1 VTGTTERA
9 AVLSADV
16 AVIGGGLAGLVAA
29 NRAAEAGLAVAVFE
43 KGADERY
50 LCNTRL
56 TGGFFHIALHD
67 INSPPDEL
75 RRILQRATRGAA
87 RRDMID
93 ALADDA
99 ARALAWLKAQGM
111 RFIKVGPHGYQST
124 VFAPPGLRQTGLH
137 WQGRGG
143 DVVLRI
149 LAPLLTDRNNGK
161 LIRGTRATEL
171 VMDNGRCIGIEVEGA
186 TNGFVRAGAVVI
198 ADGGFQADMDRVH
211 AHISPQPDK
220 LRQRNAMT
228 GTGDGARMAEAI
240 GAKLVGLGAF
250 YGHVQHRDALTNDAL
265 WPYPVLDMIAASG
278 IVVNGDGIRFCDE
291 GEGGVAIANAV
302 ARLPDPASSIAIF
315 DEAIWDGPGR
325 EFLLPANPN
334 LTKAGGEVVKSHD
347 IVSLGAALGLPSG
360 ALEQTV
366 AAHNA
371 ACASGN
377 FAGLVPARSAS
388 PIRPWPIVTPP
399 FRAARLC
406 AGITYTMGGIA
417 TDAHGRVLDTN
428 DYPIPGLYA
437 AGSTTGGLEGGA
449 HAAYTGGLSKTL
461 VFALRT
467 GEAIAAQFG
476 RRLT

>member
-1 VTGTTERA
+1 MN
-9 AVLSADV
+9 AVDV

-29 NRAAEAGLAVAVFE
+29 NRAAESGLTVAVIE

-67 INSPPDEL
+67 INSPPDRL
-75 RRILQRATRGAA
+75 RQILDRATRGEA
-87 RRDMID
+87 RRDMVD

-99 ARALAWLKAQGM
+99 ARALTWLKTQGM

-149 LAPLLTDRNNGK
+149 LGPLLTDKNNGK
-161 LIRGTRATEL
+161 LIRGTRATGL
-171 VMDNGRCIGIEVEGA
+171 VMEGGRCVGVEVEGA
-186 TNGFVRAGAVVI
+186 VNGTIRAGAVVI
-198 ADGGFQADMDRVH
+198 ADGGFQADMDRVRR
-211 AHISPQPDK
+211 HISPQPGR

-228 GTGDGARMAEAI
+228 GTGDGARMAEAA

-265 WPYPVLDMIAASG
+265 WPYPVLDMVAASG
-278 IVVNGDGIRFCDE
+278 IVVNGDGVRFCDE
-291 GEGGVAIANAV
+291 GEGGVAIANAI

-334 LTKAGGEVVKSHD
+334 LTNAGGEIIESGD
-347 IVSLGAALGLPSG
+347 LASLAAKLALPAG
-360 ALEQTV
+360 ALEHTV
-366 AAHNA
+366 AAYNA
-371 ACASGN
+371 ACASG
-377 FAGLVPARSAS
+377 ALAALAPTRTAS
-388 PIRPWPIVTPP
+388 PIKAWPIVVPP
-399 FRAARLC
+399 LRAVRLC

-417 TDAHGRVLDTN
+417 TDAHGCVLDGN
-428 DYPIPGLYA
+428 DDPIPGLYA

-467 GEAIAAQFG
+467 GESIGRQFG
-476 RRLT
+476 RTLT

>member
-1 VTGTTERA
+1 MN
-9 AVLSADV
+9 AVDV

-56 TGGFFHIALHD
+56 TGGFFHVALQD
-67 INSPPDEL
+67 INSPPAEL
-75 RRILQRATRGAA
+75 RQIIQRATRGAA
-87 RRDMID
+87 RADLAD
-93 ALADDA
+93 ALAEDA
-99 ARALAWLKAQGM
+99 GRALMWLKAQGM

-149 LAPLLTDRNNGK
+149 LGPLLTDRNNGT
-161 LIRGTRATEL
+161 LIRGTRATGL
-171 VMDNGRCIGIEVEGA
+171 VMENGRCIGVEVEGA
-186 TNGFVRAGAVVI
+186 VNGIIRAGAVVI
-198 ADGGFQADMDRVH
+198 ADGGFQADMDRLRR
-211 AHISPQPDK
+211 HISPQPEK

-240 GAKLVGLGAF
+240 GAKLTGLDAF

-265 WPYPVLDMIAASG
+265 WPYPVLDMVAASG
-278 IVVNGDGIRFCDE
+278 IVVNGDGVRFCDE
-291 GEGGVAIANAV
+291 GNGGIAISNAI

-334 LTKAGGEVVKSHD
+334 LINAGGEIVESND
-347 IVSLGAALGLPSG
+347 ITSLAAKVGLPPG
-360 ALEQTV
+360 VLEQTV

-371 ACASGN
+371 ACASGS
-377 FAGLVPARSAS
+377 LAS
-388 PIRPWPIVTPP
+388 LTPTRTASSIKPWPIVVAP
-399 FRAARLC
+399 FRAVRLC

-428 DYPIPGLYA
+428 DDPIPGLYA

>member
-1 VTGTTERA
+1 VTRTTERA
-9 AVLSADV
+9 AALSVDV

-56 TGGFFHIALHD
+56 TGGFFHIALND
-67 INSPPDEL
+67 INSSPDQL
-75 RRILQRATRGAA
+75 RQIIQRATRGAA
-87 RRDMID
+87 RTDLAD
-93 ALADDA
+93 ALAEDA
-99 ARALAWLKAQGM
+99 GRALAWLKAQGM

-149 LAPLLTDRNNGK
+149 LGPLLSGK
-161 LIRGTRATEL
+161 NKGRLVRGTRATGL
-171 VMDNGRCIGIEVEGA
+171 VMENGRCIGVTVEG
-186 TNGFVRAGAVVI
+186 TVDGFVHAGAVVI
-198 ADGGFQADMDRVH
+198 ADGGFQADMNRLRQHV
-211 AHISPQPDK
+211 SPRPEK

-228 GTGDGARMAEAI
+228 GTGDGARMAEAV
-240 GAKLVGLGAF
+240 GAKLTGLGAF

-265 WPYPVLDMIAASG
+265 WPYPVLDMVAASG
-278 IVVNGDGIRFCDE
+278 IVVNGGGVRFCDE
-291 GEGGVAIANAV
+291 GEGGIAIANAI

-334 LTKAGGEVVKSHD
+334 LVKAGGEIVESGD
-347 IVSLGAALGLPSG
+347 IASLGAKLSLPAG
-360 ALEQTV
+360 VLEQTV
-366 AAHNA
+366 TAYNA
-371 ACASGN
+371 ACASGTL
-377 FAGLVPARSAS
+377 ASLTPTRTAS
-388 PIRPWPIVTPP
+388 PIKPWPIVAPP

-417 TDAHGRVLDTN
+417 TDARARVLDGN
-428 DYPIPGLYA
+428 DDPIPGLYA
-437 AGSTTGGLEGGA
+437 AGSATGGLEGGA

-461 VFALRT
+461 VFALRA
-467 GEAIAAQFG
+467 GETIAEQFG
-476 RRLT
+476 RKLG

>member
-1 VTGTTERA
+1 MN
-9 AVLSADV
+9 AVDV

-56 TGGFFHIALHD
+56 TGGFFHVALQD
-67 INSPPDEL
+67 INSPPAEL
-75 RRILQRATRGAA
+75 RQIIQRATRGAA
-87 RRDMID
+87 RADLAD

-99 ARALAWLKAQGM
+99 ARALRWLKAQGM

-149 LAPLLTDRNNGK
+149 LGPLLTDRNNGT
-161 LIRGTRATEL
+161 LIRGTRATGL
-171 VMDNGRCIGIEVEGA
+171 VMENGRCIGVEVEGA
-186 TNGFVRAGAVVI
+186 VNGIIRAGAVVI
-198 ADGGFQADMDRVH
+198 ADGGFQADMDRLRR
-211 AHISPQPDK
+211 HISPQPEK

-240 GAKLVGLGAF
+240 GAKLTGLDAF

-265 WPYPVLDMIAASG
+265 WPYPVLDMVAASG
-278 IVVNGDGIRFCDE
+278 IVVNGDGVRFCDE
-291 GEGGVAIANAV
+291 GNGGIAISNAI
-302 ARLPDPASSIAIF
+302 ARLPDPASSVAIF
-315 DEAIWDGPGR
+315 DDAIWDGPGR

-334 LTKAGGEVVKSHD
+334 LVNAGGEIVASND
-347 IVSLGAALGLPSG
+347 ITSLAAKLGLPPG

-366 AAHNA
+366 ANYNA
-371 ACASGN
+371 ACASGSL
-377 FAGLVPARSAS
+377 ASLTPTRTAS
-388 PIRPWPIVTPP
+388 PIKPWPIAVAP
-399 FRAARLC
+399 FRAVRLC

-428 DYPIPGLYA
+428 DDPIPGLYA

>member
-1 VTGTTERA
+1 
-9 AVLSADV
+9 
-16 AVIGGGLAGLVAA
+16 
-29 NRAAEAGLAVAVFE
+29 
-43 KGADERY
+43 
-50 LCNTRL
+50 
-56 TGGFFHIALHD
+56 
-67 INSPPDEL
+67 
-75 RRILQRATRGAA
+75 
-87 RRDMID
+87 
-93 ALADDA
+93 
-99 ARALAWLKAQGM
+99 M

-149 LAPLLTDRNNGK
+149 LGPLLTDRNNGT
-161 LIRGTRATEL
+161 LIRGTRATGL
-171 VMDNGRCIGIEVEGA
+171 VMENGHCIGVEVEGA
-186 TNGFVRAGAVVI
+186 VNGIIRAGAVVI
-198 ADGGFQADMDRVH
+198 ADGGFQADMDRLRR
-211 AHISPQPDK
+211 HISPQPEK

-240 GAKLVGLGAF
+240 GAKLTGLDAF

-265 WPYPVLDMIAASG
+265 WPYPVLDMVAASG
-278 IVVNGDGIRFCDE
+278 IVVNGDGARFCDE
-291 GEGGVAIANAV
+291 GNGGIAISNAI

-315 DEAIWDGPGR
+315 DDAVWDGPGR

-334 LTKAGGEVVKSHD
+334 LINAGGEIVESND
-347 IVSLGAALGLPSG
+347 ITSLAAKLGLPPG

-366 AAHNA
+366 ADYNA
-371 ACASGN
+371 ACASGS
-377 FAGLVPARSAS
+377 LAS
-388 PIRPWPIVTPP
+388 LAPTRTASSIKPWSIAVAP
-399 FRAARLC
+399 FRAVRLC

-428 DYPIPGLYA
+428 DDPIPGLYA

>member
-1 VTGTTERA
+1 MN
-9 AVLSADV
+9 AVDV

-29 NRAAEAGLAVAVFE
+29 NRAAESGLVVAVFE

-56 TGGFFHIALHD
+56 TGGFFHIALND
-67 INSPPDEL
+67 INSPPDRL
-75 RRILQRATRGAA
+75 RQILNRATRGAA
-87 RRDMID
+87 RQDLVD
-93 ALADDA
+93 ALAGDA
-99 ARALAWLKAQGM
+99 ARALTWLKAQGM

-149 LAPLLTDRNNGK
+149 LGPLLTDKNNGQ
-161 LIRGTRATEL
+161 LIRGTRATGL
-171 VMDNGRCIGIEVEGA
+171 VMEAGRCAGVKVEGA
-186 TNGFVRAGAVVI
+186 VNGVIRAGAVVI
-198 ADGGFQADMDRVH
+198 ADGGFQADMDRLRR
-211 AHISPQPDK
+211 HISPQPEK

-228 GTGDGARMAEAI
+228 GTGDGARMAKAA

-250 YGHVQHRDALTNDAL
+250 YGHVQHHDALTNDAL
-265 WPYPVLDMIAASG
+265 WPYPVLDMVAASG
-278 IVVNGDGIRFCDE
+278 VVVNSDGVRFCDE
-291 GEGGVAIANAV
+291 GEGGVSIANAI

-334 LTKAGGEVVKSHD
+334 LAKAGGEIIESND
-347 IVSLGAALGLPSG
+347 IASLAAKLALPSA
-360 ALEQTV
+360 ALEQTI
-366 AAHNA
+366 ATYNA
-371 ACASGN
+371 ACASG
-377 FAGLVPARSAS
+377 ALTTLTPTRTTSSIKAWS
-388 PIRPWPIVTPP
+388 IVAPP

-417 TDAHGRVLDTN
+417 TNAHGCVLDRN
-428 DYPIPGLYA
+428 DDPIPGLYA

-467 GEAIAAQFG
+467 GEAIARQFG
-476 RRLT
+476 RTLA

>member
-9 AVLSADV
+9 AVLSVDV

-43 KGADERY
+43 KGTGERY

-67 INSPPDEL
+67 INGPPDEL
-75 RRILQRATRGAA
+75 RRILRRATRGGA

-149 LAPLLTDRNNGK
+149 LGPLLTDRNNGK
-161 LIRGTRATEL
+161 LIRGTRATGLALE
-171 VMDNGRCIGIEVEGA
+171 NGRCIGIEVEGA
-186 TNGFVRAGAVVI
+186 VNGFVRAGAVMI
-198 ADGGFQADMDRVH
+198 ADGGFQADMDRVR

-220 LRQRNAMT
+220 LRQRNAVT
-228 GTGDGARMAEAI
+228 GTGDGARMAEAV

-250 YGHVQHRDALTNDAL
+250 YGHVQHRDALTDDAL

-291 GEGGVAIANAV
+291 GEGGVAIANAI

-315 DEAIWDGPGR
+315 DDAIWDGPGR

-334 LTKAGGEVVKSHD
+334 LIKAGGEIVESND
-347 IVSLGAALGLPSG
+347 IASLGAKLGLPSG
-360 ALEQTV
+360 ALERTV

-371 ACASGN
+371 ACASGTLAN
-377 FAGLVPARSAS
+377 LTPARSAS
-388 PIRPWPIVTPP
+388 PIRPWPIIAPP

-417 TDAHGRVLDTN
+417 TDARGRVLGHD
-428 DYPIPGLYA
+428 DHPIVGLYA

-461 VFALRT
+461 VFALRA
-467 GEAIAAQFG
+467 GETIAEQFG
-476 RRLT
+476 RRLG

>member
-1 VTGTTERA
+1 MERA
-9 AVLSADV
+9 AVLSVDV

-50 LCNTRL
+50 LCNTRY

-75 RRILQRATRGAA
+75 RQIIQRATRGQA
-87 RRDMID
+87 RRDLVD

-99 ARALAWLKAQGM
+99 ARALTWLKAQGM

-149 LAPLLTDRNNGK
+149 LEPLLTAKANGK
-161 LIRGTRATEL
+161 LIRGTRATGL
-171 VMDNGRCIGIEVEGA
+171 VMEHGRCVGIDVEGA
-186 TNGFVRAGAVVI
+186 VSGFVRAQAVMI
-198 ADGGFQADMDRVH
+198 ADGGFQADMDRLRKE
-211 AHISPQPDK
+211 ISPQPDR

-228 GTGDGARMAEAI
+228 GAGDGARMAEAA

-265 WPYPVLDMIAASG
+265 WPYPVLDMVAASG

-291 GEGGVAIANAV
+291 GEGGIAIANAI
-302 ARLPDPASSIAIF
+302 ARLPDPASAIAVF

-334 LTKAGGEVVKSHD
+334 LIDAGGEVVESND
-347 IVSLGAALGLPSG
+347 IASLGTTFGLPSG
-360 ALEQTV
+360 ALERTV
-366 AAHNA
+366 ETYNA
-371 ACASGN
+371 ACASGA
-377 FAGLVPARSAS
+377 FASLTPKRTAS
-388 PIRPWPIVTPP
+388 PIKPWPIIAPP

-417 TDAHGRVLDTN
+417 TDAHGRVLDN
-428 DYPIPGLYA
+428 GDEPIPGLYA
-437 AGSTTGGLEGGA
+437 AGSTTGGLEGGT

-461 VFALRT
+461 VFALRAA
-467 GEAIAAQFG
+467 EAIAEQHGHKLA
-476 RRLT
+476 

>member
-1 VTGTTERA
+1 MN
-9 AVLSADV
+9 AVDV

-56 TGGFFHIALHD
+56 TGGFFHVALQD
-67 INSPPDEL
+67 INSPPAEL
-75 RRILQRATRGAA
+75 RRIIQRATRGAA
-87 RRDMID
+87 RADLAD

-99 ARALAWLKAQGM
+99 GRALTWLKAQGM

-149 LAPLLTDRNNGK
+149 LGPLLTDRNNGT
-161 LIRGTRATEL
+161 LIRGTRATGL
-171 VMDNGRCIGIEVEGA
+171 VMENGRCIGVEVEGA
-186 TNGFVRAGAVVI
+186 VNGIIRAGAVVI
-198 ADGGFQADMDRVH
+198 ADGGFQADMDRLRR
-211 AHISPQPDK
+211 HISPQPEK

-240 GAKLVGLGAF
+240 GAKLTGLDAF

-265 WPYPVLDMIAASG
+265 WPYPVLDMVAASG
-278 IVVNGDGIRFCDE
+278 IVVNGDGARFCDE
-291 GEGGVAIANAV
+291 GNGGIAISNAI

-315 DEAIWDGPGR
+315 DDAVWDGPGR
-325 EFLLPANPN
+325 EILLPANAY
-334 LTKAGGEVVKSHD
+334 LIIAGGEIVESND
-347 IVSLGAALGLPSG
+347 ITPLAAKLGLPPG

-366 AAHNA
+366 ADYNA
-371 ACASGN
+371 ACASGS
-377 FAGLVPARSAS
+377 LAS
-388 PIRPWPIVTPP
+388 LAPTRTASSIKPWSIAVAP
-399 FRAARLC
+399 FRAVRLC

-428 DYPIPGLYA
+428 DDPIPGLYA

>member
-1 VTGTTERA
+1 MN
-9 AVLSADV
+9 AVDV

-56 TGGFFHIALHD
+56 TGGFFHVALQD
-67 INSPPDEL
+67 INSPPAEL
-75 RRILQRATRGAA
+75 RQIIQRATRGAA
-87 RRDMID
+87 RADLAD
-93 ALADDA
+93 ALAEDA
-99 ARALAWLKAQGM
+99 GRALMWLKAQGM

-149 LAPLLTDRNNGK
+149 LGPLLTDRNNGT
-161 LIRGTRATEL
+161 LIRGTRATGL
-171 VMDNGRCIGIEVEGA
+171 VMENGRCIGVEVEGA
-186 TNGFVRAGAVVI
+186 VNGIIRAGAVVI
-198 ADGGFQADMDRVH
+198 ADGGFQADMDRLRR
-211 AHISPQPDK
+211 HISPQPEK

-240 GAKLVGLGAF
+240 GAKLTGLDAF

-265 WPYPVLDMIAASG
+265 WPYPVLDMVAASG
-278 IVVNGDGIRFCDE
+278 IVVNGDGVRFCDE
-291 GEGGVAIANAV
+291 GNGGIAISNAI
-302 ARLPDPASSIAIF
+302 ARLPDPASSVAIF
-315 DEAIWDGPGR
+315 DDAIWDGPGR

-334 LTKAGGEVVKSHD
+334 LVNAGGEIVASND
-347 IVSLGAALGLPSG
+347 ITSLAAKLGLPPG

-366 AAHNA
+366 ANYNA
-371 ACASGN
+371 ACASGSL
-377 FAGLVPARSAS
+377 ASLTPTRTAS
-388 PIRPWPIVTPP
+388 PIKPWPIAVAP
-399 FRAARLC
+399 FRAVRLC

-428 DYPIPGLYA
+428 DDPIPGLYA